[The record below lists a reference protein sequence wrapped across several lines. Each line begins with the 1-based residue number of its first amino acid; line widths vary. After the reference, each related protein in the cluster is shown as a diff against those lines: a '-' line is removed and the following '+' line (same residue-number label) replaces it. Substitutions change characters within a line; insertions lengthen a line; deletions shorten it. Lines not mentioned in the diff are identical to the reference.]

1 MSDVL
6 NSLPLWIALAAM
18 LLGLVGAV
26 VPGLP
31 GVPLIFLSALVYAYL
46 NGFEEIGG
54 WMIFLL
60 GFFAALALAADYVA
74 TSYGAR
80 RFGASWAGT
89 LGGAVGGL
97 TGTVFGMLFF
107 GIGAFFGLILGTIGG
122 VFLGEY
128 LRRRNRE
135 SSDQQS
141 EQTET
146 GGPYRGD
153 WQRASRA
160 AGGVLVGYLF
170 SSIAQLMSWAWRL
183 STSSGRRHPA
193 FFAVAALA
201 FAAGTH
207 RA

>member
-1 MSDVL
+1 MSEAL
-6 NSLPLWIALAAM
+6 SNLPLWIALAAM

-31 GVPLIFLSALVYAYL
+31 GVPLIFFSALVYAYL
-46 NGFEEIGG
+46 GGFEDIGG
-54 WMIFLL
+54 WIVALL
-60 GFFAALALAADYVA
+60 GLFALLAIAADYVA

-89 LGGAVGGL
+89 LGGAIGGL
-97 TGTVFGMLFF
+97 VGTLAGLLFF

-128 LRRRNRE
+128 LRRRSRE
-135 SSDQQS
+135 STPPEGEVVEPEGS
-141 EQTET
+141 
-146 GGPYRGD
+146 YRGD

-170 SSIAQLMSWAWRL
+170 SSIAQLVLGIISVGVFL
-183 STSSGRRHPA
+183 L
-193 FFAVAALA
+193 ALIY
-201 FAAGTH
+201 
-207 RA
+207 